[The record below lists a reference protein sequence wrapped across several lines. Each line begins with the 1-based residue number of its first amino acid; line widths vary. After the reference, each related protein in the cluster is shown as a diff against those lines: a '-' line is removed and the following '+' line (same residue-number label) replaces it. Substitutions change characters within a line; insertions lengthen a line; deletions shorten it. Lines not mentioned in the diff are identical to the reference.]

1 MILRKNRLLVLL
13 SIILLAA
20 TTLSCSLLSSLG
32 AGTSSEAT
40 PTPTEFVGGGVVPP
54 SNPSE
59 PCKDLSGTLELQ
71 LLIGPS
77 EAVGLS
83 PYTFATIPFQVIQ
96 EGNAYLVEGSGAV
109 DYYEDILTA
118 DWGSFAVTFDG
129 VTSVTGDCVAADG
142 TGTLNVLIE
151 MTGQQM
157 VVVTVEGLEYSYP
170 WEGSPQV
177 EAIFPLTDG
186 AQVSGEGWAL
196 ILHLN

>member
-13 SIILLAA
+13 FIMLVMA
-20 TTLSCSLLSSLG
+20 TTQSCNRQSSLD
-32 AGTSSEAT
+32 SEAT
-40 PTPTEFVGGGVVPP
+40 PTPTEFAGVGIVTP

-59 PCKDLSGTLELQ
+59 PCKNLSGTLELQ

-96 EGNAYLVEGSGAV
+96 EGDAYLVEGSGAV

-129 VTSVTGDCVAADG
+129 VTSVTGECVPADSG
-142 TGTLNVLIE
+142 GTLYTLIE

-157 VVVTVEGLEYSYP
+157 VVVTVEGVEYSYP

-177 EAIFPLTDG
+177 EATFPLMDG
-186 AQVSGEGWAL
+186 AQVGGEGWLL

>member
-1 MILRKNRLLVLL
+1 MVKKNKRLALLMVVILM
-13 SIILLAA
+13 AA
-20 TTLSCSLLSSLG
+20 TTLSCSLLSSPG
-32 AGTSSEAT
+32 AGTTSEVT
-40 PTPTEFVGGGVVPP
+40 PTPTDFVGSGVATPTDP
-54 SNPSE
+54 ND
-59 PCKDLSGTLELQ
+59 PCANLSGTLELQ

-83 PYTFATIPFQVIQ
+83 PYTFATIPFQVVQ
-96 EGNAYLVEGSGAV
+96 EGNAYLVTGSGAV

-129 VTSVTGDCVAADG
+129 VTSVTGDCVSSDE

-157 VVVTVEGLEYSYP
+157 IVVTVEGVEYSYP

-177 EAIFPLTDG
+177 EATFPLMDG
-186 AQVSGEGWAL
+186 AQVSGEGWLL
-196 ILHLN
+196 ILHLD